1 MVFYNWAT
9 PNLAIVILSGQ
20 IEITMMMDQQTIK
33 SYIYNG
39 NVNLE
44 VLVVI
49 KVTEKE
55 LQLPKHLTTTQMQ
68 DMIGEL
74 INTVVHYRYI
84 SEISKKIGSGVSEIT
99 TTRAVIKFLIVLGNC
114 GMSSQPIEEIMM
126 SFNTGATKYCI
137 MK

>member
-74 INTVVHYRYI
+74 INIVVHYRYI